1 MATRDIQTS
10 HDLAAALEVAAQT
23 LRAFPDLSLQELGQ
37 ALAQGQSPK
46 KAAARAGQAVDKA
59 QLEDLSRRFASLE
72 RDAAAAELK
81 NLKTD
86 SIRQLA
92 AALGIRIPSKAT
104 KAEAASTLLAHVF
117 DIPAGQELI
126 RTFHRRHSSP

>member
-1 MATRDIQTS
+1 MAVRNIQTS
-10 HDLAAALEVAAQT
+10 HE
-23 LRAFPDLSLQELGQ
+23 
-37 ALAQGQSPK
+37 
-46 KAAARAGQAVDKA
+46 
-59 QLEDLSRRFASLE
+59 LSRRFSSLE
-72 RDAAAAELK
+72 RGDAEAELK

-104 KAEAASTLLAHVF
+104 KAEATSTLLAHVF

>member
-1 MATRDIQTS
+1 MAARNIQTS
-10 HDLAAALEVAAQT
+10 HDLAAALAAAARA

-46 KAAARAGQAVDKA
+46 KAAARGGPPADKA
-59 QLEDLSRRFASLE
+59 QLEDLSRRFSSLE
-72 RDAAAAELK
+72 RGDAAAELK
-81 NLKTD
+81 NLKVD

-104 KAEAASTLLAHVF
+104 KAEATRSLLAQVF